1 MRRACVALTLLSAS
15 LATLDTAQARIRL
28 NDAQIMAGVLV
39 VGGWT
44 QKRGETVTLDGKYT
58 VKSDRKRRFVF
69 RIDYFP
75 PSCAVALTAGADT
88 RTAVIANCGTVGL
101 AGPKGDKGDKGDK
114 GERGEAGPQGLA
126 GPVGPQG
133 PAGPQG
139 VAGPVGPIGPQGEIG
154 PRGPEGMRGERG
166 EPGLVGAKGEPGL
179 TGAGVALRRIS
190 RDCKENEV
198 CTLACDEGETALNA
212 VCPGGTAMLTD
223 PRTVT
228 CSNRPAASVMA
239 FCAK

>member
-1 MRRACVALTLLSAS
+1 MRVACVALALLSTS
-15 LATLDTAQARIRL
+15 LATVGTAQARIRL

-58 VKSDRKRRFVF
+58 VTSDKKRRFVF
-69 RIDYFP
+69 RIPYFP
-75 PSCAVALTAGADT
+75 AGCTVALASGDDT
-88 RTAVIANCGTVGL
+88 RTAVIANCGAIGL
-101 AGPKGDKGDKGDK
+101 MGPKGDKGDK
-114 GERGEAGPQGLA
+114 GERGEPGPQGPQGIQ
-126 GPVGPQG
+126 GPPGPQG

-139 VAGPVGPIGPQGEIG
+139 VAGPAGPQGPEG
-154 PRGPEGMRGERG
+154 PVGQRGAEGMRGERG

-179 TGAGVALRRIS
+179 TGARVSLRRIS

-198 CTLACDEGETALNA
+198 CTLACEPDETALNA
-212 VCPGGTAMLTD
+212 VCPGGTAMLSD

-228 CSNRPAASVMA
+228 CSNRPTASVMA